1 MARSKKAIQKLIASM
16 QGKKKKK
23 QVKKPARVAALEG
36 RKYFSK
42 GSGENDMVR
51 QAQRDYSGSFMGG
64 SSLGGVKVGNKS
76 YDSYYPKGTIPKGFL
91 KG

>member
-42 GSGENDMVR
+42 GSGENDMIR
-51 QAQRDYSGSFMGG
+51 QAQRDYNGSFMGG
-64 SSLGGVKVGNKS
+64 SNLGGVRVGNKNLE
-76 YDSYYPKGTIPKGFL
+76 SYYPKGTVPKGFI

>member
-36 RKYFSK
+36 RKYFAD
-42 GSGENDMVR
+42 GSNDMIR
-51 QAQRDYSGSFMGG
+51 QAQKDYNGSYISGD
-64 SSLGGVKVGNKS
+64 LGGVKVGNPS
-76 YDSYYPKGTIPKGFL
+76 YKKYYKGL
-91 KG
+91 V

>member
-36 RKYFSK
+36 RKYFAD
-42 GSGENDMVR
+42 GSNDMIR
-51 QAQRDYSGSFMGG
+51 QAQRDYNGSYISGD
-64 SSLGGVKVGNKS
+64 LGGVKVGNPS
-76 YDSYYPKGTIPKGFL
+76 YKKYYKGLI
-91 KG
+91 

>member
-1 MARSKKAIQKLIASM
+1 MSKSKKAIQKLIASM

-51 QAQRDYSGSFMGG
+51 QAQRDYNGSYISGD
-64 SSLGGVKVGNKS
+64 LGGVKIGNPS
-76 YDSYYPKGTIPKGFL
+76 YKKYYKGLI
-91 KG
+91 

>member
-23 QVKKPARVAALEG
+23 PKKVDARTEALKG
-36 RKYFSK
+36 RKFFSK

-51 QAQRDYSGSFMGG
+51 QAQRDYNGSYISGD
-64 SSLGGVKVGNKS
+64 LGGVKIGNPS
-76 YDSYYPKGTIPKGFL
+76 YKKYYKGLI
-91 KG
+91 

>member
-1 MARSKKAIQKLIASM
+1 MSKSKKAIQKLIASM

-51 QAQRDYSGSFMGG
+51 QAQRDYNGSYISGD
-64 SSLGGVKVGNKS
+64 LGGVEVGNPS
-76 YDSYYPKGTIPKGFL
+76 YKKYYKGLI
-91 KG
+91 

>member
-1 MARSKKAIQKLIASM
+1 MSKSKKAIQKLIASM

-36 RKYFSK
+36 RKYFSV

-51 QAQRDYSGSFMGG
+51 QAQRDYNGSYISGD
-64 SSLGGVKVGNKS
+64 LGGVDVGNKS
-76 YDSYYPKGTIPKGFL
+76 YKKYYKGLI
-91 KG
+91 

>member
-23 QVKKPARVAALEG
+23 QVKKPARVVALEG

-51 QAQRDYSGSFMGG
+51 QAQRDYNGSYISGD
-64 SSLGGVKVGNKS
+64 LGGVKIGNPS
-76 YDSYYPKGTIPKGFL
+76 YKKYYKGLI
-91 KG
+91 

>member
-51 QAQRDYSGSFMGG
+51 QAQRNYNGSYISGD
-64 SSLGGVKVGNKS
+64 LGGVKIGNPS
-76 YDSYYPKGTIPKGFL
+76 YKKYYKGLI
-91 KG
+91 

>member
-23 QVKKPARVAALEG
+23 QEKKPARVAALEG
-36 RKYFSK
+36 RKHFSV

-51 QAQRDYSGSFMGG
+51 QAQRDYNGSYISGD
-64 SSLGGVKVGNKS
+64 LGGVEVGNPS
-76 YDSYYPKGTIPKGFL
+76 YKKYYKGVI
-91 KG
+91 

>member
-36 RKYFSK
+36 RKYFAD
-42 GSGENDMVR
+42 GSNDMIR
-51 QAQRDYSGSFMGG
+51 QAQRDYNGSYISGD
-64 SSLGGVKVGNKS
+64 LGGVEVGNPS
-76 YDSYYPKGTIPKGFL
+76 YKKYYKGVI
-91 KG
+91 

>member
-36 RKYFSK
+36 RKYFSD
-42 GSGENDMVR
+42 GSNSMIK
-51 QAQRDYSGSFMGG
+51 QAQRDYNGSYISGD
-64 SSLGGVKVGNKS
+64 LGGVKIGNPS
-76 YDSYYPKGTIPKGFL
+76 YKKYYKGLI
-91 KG
+91 

>member
-36 RKYFSK
+36 RKYFSD
-42 GSGENDMVR
+42 GSNDMIR
-51 QAQRDYSGSFMGG
+51 QAQRDYNGSYISGD
-64 SSLGGVKVGNKS
+64 LGGVKVGNPS
-76 YDSYYPKGTIPKGFL
+76 YKKYYKGL
-91 KG
+91 V

>member
-36 RKYFSK
+36 RKYFSD
-42 GSGENDMVR
+42 GTNSMIR
-51 QAQRDYSGSFMGG
+51 QAQRDYNGSYISGD
-64 SSLGGVKVGNKS
+64 LGGVEVGNPRYKK
-76 YDSYYPKGTIPKGFL
+76 YYKVLI
-91 KG
+91 

>member
-36 RKYFSK
+36 RKYFAD
-42 GSGENDMVR
+42 GSNDMIR
-51 QAQRDYSGSFMGG
+51 QAQRDYNGSYISGD
-64 SSLGGVKVGNKS
+64 LGGVKVGNPS
-76 YDSYYPKGTIPKGFL
+76 YKKYYKGL
-91 KG
+91 V